1 MCLKNVTILIVNNF
15 YKREPI
21 LIIFGAL
28 YAETTGF

>member
-1 MCLKNVTILIVNNF
+1 MSQKNVAILIVNNF
-15 YKREPI
+15 YKLEPI

>member
-1 MCLKNVTILIVNNF
+1 VNNF